1 MEVPKCAPDRAED
14 RPGMRIL
21 MIHAS
26 EFSFQVTQET
36 SVAAAAGD
44 VSEEEKSGS
53 AGDSLVCFI
62 SVEKQDEDNA
72 GRVVSEAHRKI
83 LSHHDKL
90 GAETLWLYPYAHLSS
105 DLASPRWGQKVMKM
119 MWDVFSADSDGPALK
134 RAPFGYYKA
143 FDLKAKGHPLSEN
156 ALTVTGEE
164 ADGEVDGDAGE
175 SKAVAA
181 EKTLKSTFFIVTPEG
196 KVTPAEDFNLKQYPV
211 MRRFRQYE
219 LSGTREAGEEAPHVK
234 LMRQHELVDYE
245 PGSDAGNFRWYPKG
259 LLIKSLMEERINDVM
274 CEYGAMRVE
283 TPIMYDYLHPN
294 LAKYLDRFP
303 ARQYVLKSENKD
315 YFLRFAACFGQ
326 YLIKHD
332 AQISYRQLPTR
343 LYELTHYSFRR
354 EQSGELAGLR
364 RLRTFTMPDMHTL
377 CRDMEQVK
385 VEFERQ
391 FDLSLDW
398 MNDMGLPYA
407 TAVRVVKSFYDEH
420 QEFVDRLA
428 ARVGAPILLEV
439 WNERFFY
446 FVMKFEL
453 NFVDNQDKGAALST
467 VQIDVENCGQ
477 FEIDYTDEDGEKK
490 TPLMLHAS
498 ISGAIERNLYALLE
512 HQAALMKKGTKGSF
526 PFWLAPTQLRF
537 VPVSDSHV
545 EFCAQLARDWPFRAD
560 VDDREYSMGKKIKLA
575 EQEWVPFI
583 AVIGDRE
590 VGGEPLQVR
599 VRGADSWSGPREE
612 LVEKMEERS
621 GDKPRRALNTPLRLS
636 LRPVFVG

>member
-1 MEVPKCAPDRAED
+1 
-14 RPGMRIL
+14 MRIL

-26 EFSFQVTQET
+26 EFSFHVTEET

-44 VSEEEKSGS
+44 VAEEEKSGS
-53 AGDSLVCFI
+53 SGDSLVCFL
-62 SVEKQDEDNA
+62 SVEKKDEDRPGN
-72 GRVVSEAHRKI
+72 VVAEAKKKI
-83 LSHHDKL
+83 LAHQGKVN
-90 GAETLWLYPYAHLSS
+90 AETLWLYPYAHLSS
-105 DLASPRWGQKVMKM
+105 DLASPRMAQKILKM
-119 MWDVFSADSDGPALK
+119 MWQAFDGADGVPALK

-156 ALTVTGEE
+156 ALTVTGDDTAGE
-164 ADGEVDGDAGE
+164 ADEDAGE
-175 SKAVAA
+175 SKAIAA
-181 EKTLKSTFFIVTPEG
+181 ERKLRSKFYFVTPEG
-196 KVTPAEDFNLKQYPV
+196 EEIPDGDFKLKKYPV
-211 MRRFRQYE
+211 LRRFHGYE
-219 LSGTREAGEEAPHVK
+219 TAGTRTSSEEPPHVR

-274 CEYGAMRVE
+274 NRYGAMRVE

-303 ARQYVLKSENKD
+303 ARQYVLKSEKKD

-332 AQISYRQLPTR
+332 AQISYRQLPSR

-377 CRDMEQVK
+377 CRDMDQAKE
-385 VEFERQ
+385 EFARQ
-391 FDLSLDW
+391 FDLSLAW

-420 QEFVDRLA
+420 KDFVRGLA
-428 ARVGAPILLEV
+428 ERVGAPILLEV
-439 WNERFFY
+439 WEDRFFY
-446 FVMKFEL
+446 FIMKFEF
-453 NFVDNQDKGAALST
+453 NFVDNHDKGAALST
-467 VQIDVENCGQ
+467 VQIDVENCCQ
-477 FEIDYTDEDGEKK
+477 FEIEYTDEDGEKK
-490 TPLMLHAS
+490 TPLILHAS

-512 HQAALMKKGTKGSF
+512 HQAALMKKGQKGSF

-537 VPVSDSHV
+537 IPVSDSHV
-545 EFCAQLARDWPFRAD
+545 EFCDALAADWPFRAD
-560 VDDREYSMGKKIKLA
+560 VDDRDFSMGKKIKLA

-583 AVIGDRE
+583 AVIGDKE
-590 VGGEPLQVR
+590 VAGEPLQVR
-599 VRGADSWSGPREE
+599 VRGEDAFSGSREE
-612 LVEKMEERS
+612 LIARMEELA
-621 GDKPRRALNTPLRLS
+621 GDKPRRPLNTPRRLG
-636 LRPVFVG
+636 LRPIFVG

>member
-1 MEVPKCAPDRAED
+1 
-14 RPGMRIL
+14 MRIL

-26 EFSFQVTQET
+26 EFSFHVTEET

-53 AGDSLVCFI
+53 SGDSLVCFL
-62 SVEKQDEDNA
+62 SVEKKDEDRPAN
-72 GRVVSEAHRKI
+72 VVAEAQRKI
-83 LSHHDKL
+83 LAHQGKVN
-90 GAETLWLYPYAHLSS
+90 AETLWLYPYAHLSS
-105 DLASPRWGQKVMKM
+105 DLASPRMAQKILKM
-119 MWDVFSADSDGPALK
+119 MWDAFQKADGAPALK

-156 ALTVTGEE
+156 ALTVTGDDAAGE
-164 ADGEVDGDAGE
+164 ADADAGE
-175 SKAVAA
+175 SKAIAA
-181 EKTLKSTFFIVTPEG
+181 EKKLRSKFYFVTPEG
-196 KVTPAEDFNLKQYPV
+196 EEIPAADFNLKQFPV
-211 MRRFRQYE
+211 MKRFHGYE
-219 LSGTREAGEEAPHVK
+219 TAGTRTSAEEPPHVR

-259 LLIKSLMEERINDVM
+259 QLIKSLMEERINDVM
-274 CEYGAMRVE
+274 NRYGAMRVE

-303 ARQYVLKSENKD
+303 ARQYVLKSEKKD

-377 CRDMEQVK
+377 CRDMGQAKE
-385 VEFERQ
+385 EFARQ
-391 FDLSLDW
+391 FDLSLAW
-398 MNDMGLPYA
+398 MNDMGLPFA
-407 TAVRVVKSFYDEH
+407 TAVRVVKSFYDE
-420 QEFVDRLA
+420 EKDFVRSLA
-428 ARVGAPILLEV
+428 ARVGQPVLLEV
-439 WNERFFY
+439 WEDRFFY
-446 FVMKFEL
+446 FIMKFEF
-453 NFVDNQDKGAALST
+453 NFVDNHDKGAALST
-467 VQIDVENCGQ
+467 VQIDVENCCQ
-477 FEIDYTDEDGEKK
+477 FEIDYTDEHGEKQ
-490 TPLMLHAS
+490 TPLILHAS

-512 HQAALMKKGTKGSF
+512 HQAALMKKGTKGTF

-545 EFCAQLARDWPFRAD
+545 EFCEKLASDWPFRAD
-560 VDDREYSMGKKIKLA
+560 VDDRDFSMGKKIKLA

-583 AVIGDRE
+583 AVVGDRE
-590 VGGEPLQVR
+590 VDGGPLQVR
-599 VRGADSWSGPREE
+599 VRGGESFSGSRDE
-612 LVEKMEERS
+612 LIALMTELS
-621 GDKPRRALNTPLRLS
+621 GDKPRRPLNTPRRLA
-636 LRPVFVG
+636 LRPIFVG